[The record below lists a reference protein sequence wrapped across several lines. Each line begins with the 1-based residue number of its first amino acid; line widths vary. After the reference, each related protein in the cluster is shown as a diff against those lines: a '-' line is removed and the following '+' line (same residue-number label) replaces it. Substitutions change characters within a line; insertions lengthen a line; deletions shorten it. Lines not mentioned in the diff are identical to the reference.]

1 MASWG
6 LSKYI
11 ETKLQITCF
20 HLILSLKKKKRDLE
34 LFSLP
39 HFSHN
44 FWRKIFFLLYTINW
58 PGYIVWLPLL
68 CEILGNIS
76 QIFWF
81 FGLLRGRGRSKR
93 TKTSQTKSSPKLKI
107 TCHVSYL
114 RNCIVHDHD
123 FWDTLLKWWYLQMC
137 FSFFQNFDFLG
148 C

>member
-1 MASWG
+1 M
-6 LSKYI
+6 LSPHIKF
-11 ETKLQITCF
+11 K
-20 HLILSLKKKKRDLE
+20 KKKKRDLE

-68 CEILGNIS
+68 YEILGNIS

-81 FGLLRGRGRSKR
+81 FGLLGRRGRGKR

-107 TCHVSYL
+107 KNYMSCVISQEQYSA
-114 RNCIVHDHD
+114 
-123 FWDTLLKWWYLQMC
+123 WSW
-137 FSFFQNFDFLG
+137 FLG
-148 C
+148 HLCKMMISPDLFFIFSKFWFFGLLVG